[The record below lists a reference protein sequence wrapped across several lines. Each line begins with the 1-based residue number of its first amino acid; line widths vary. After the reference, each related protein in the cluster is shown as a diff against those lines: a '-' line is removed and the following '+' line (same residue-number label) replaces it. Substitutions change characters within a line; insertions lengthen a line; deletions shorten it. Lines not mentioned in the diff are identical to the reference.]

1 MKDAIVTVQDYLDQV
16 ALPVTGLQ
24 VELAFVGDTEPHKH
38 RKHQLLYVLKGFM
51 SVQTEQGVWAV
62 PPQCAIWIPAEVM
75 HFARATQQASIAN
88 LYIEAQPP
96 AHLEACGILFTRP
109 LLRELI
115 LRLVQSGEHL
125 PGSELRH
132 ARLIAVL
139 MDELAL
145 SPQKSLHLPMPG
157 DRRLKRLIDHLAQ
170 SPGLKLSM
178 EQWGALI
185 GVSTRTLGRLFLRE
199 TGMSFGRWLQQ
210 WDSSMA
216 LQKLANGTSVTAT
229 AQDLGYESLSAFITM
244 FRRTVGTTP
253 ARFFAQTQTL
263 PVESNEQ
270 PCIHMDGRV
279 ADVFSKIHVPMAQM
293 SSQ

>member
-24 VELAFVGDTEPHKH
+24 VELSFVGDTEPHKH
-38 RKHQLLYVLKGFM
+38 RKNQLLYVLKGLM
-51 SVQTEQGVWAV
+51 SVQTEQGLWAV
-62 PPQCAIWIPAEVM
+62 PPQCAIWIPAGVM
-75 HFARATQQASIAN
+75 HFARATQQASVAN

-96 AHLEACGILFTRP
+96 ANLEACEVLFTRP

-115 LRLVQSGEHL
+115 LRLL
-125 PGSELRH
+125 PFSNPAPENELRH
-132 ARLIAVL
+132 TRLVAVL

-145 SPQKSLHLPMPG
+145 SPKKSLHLPMPS
-157 DRRLKRLIDHLAQ
+157 DRRLKRLIDQLAQ

-178 EQWGALI
+178 EQWGALV

-199 TGMSFGRWLQQ
+199 TGMSFGRWLQH
-210 WDSSMA
+210 WDSSIA
-216 LQKLANGTSVTAT
+216 LQKLANGTSVTMT

-263 PVESNEQ
+263 PFESKEQ
-270 PCIHMDGRV
+270 PCIHMDGRIE
-279 ADVFSKIHVPMAQM
+279 DVFSKIHVPMVDTSGQ
-293 SSQ
+293 